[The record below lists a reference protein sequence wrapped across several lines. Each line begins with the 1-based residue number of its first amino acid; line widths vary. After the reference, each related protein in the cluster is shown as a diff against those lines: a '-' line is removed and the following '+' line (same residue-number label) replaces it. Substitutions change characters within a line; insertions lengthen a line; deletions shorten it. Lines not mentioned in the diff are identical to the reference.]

1 MNLSELIKE
10 AAVEY
15 PKERKKGNFTGNKV
29 REKFK
34 KIKKILEGLEET
46 KDLKTDMGIGQFGQF
61 AYIPWI
67 AIKNP
72 IISQSTKKGIYIVLL
87 FSANGNNVYLT
98 LNQGADYLEKITK
111 SKEERKEISRF
122 LYETLESPKSKNI
135 DIDLELGENTNSGG
149 KEYEFTTISGFK
161 YDSEN
166 IPDISSLKKDLQV
179 LIDDYE
185 QLISMFINSEQGIEE
200 FYENILI
207 QLKQKE
213 EEYIQFKE
221 LLQAFV
227 FQSEQNIKDKE
238 RRTPYLNPDMLKNSQ
253 VKEKSMYNSININDK
268 EFHVHLF
275 SNASYGREKGF
286 GGKKVPYICYQYS
299 DKKWAN
305 IRTTFENYKMITM
318 KITLW
323 DELNKKEEE
332 VGKEYEIT
340 KMALFSESSPS
351 NYLRDFYNEYVD
363 IRLKETNLMK
373 KKKIL
378 DLSQKL
384 LNSKNIILR
393 GSPGTGKSYL
403 SKEIASELIGISI
416 EELEYSDQFEFVQFH
431 PSYDY
436 TDFVEGIRPTIS
448 QSGEMGFELKYG
460 IFKEFCK
467 KAMYSF
473 NNSED
478 KRFVFI
484 IDEINRGEI
493 SKIFGELFFSID
505 PSYRG
510 KKGSVKTQYNN
521 MENFEDKFYIPENVY
536 IIGTM
541 NDIDRS
547 IDTFD
552 FAMRRRF
559 RFIKI
564 EANENTQM
572 LEVLGDKKNKAI
584 ERMVRINEAISSV
597 EELNSNYHI
606 GAAYFLKL
614 RSMTFDELWKDYLQ
628 PLLADYIRGMFN
640 EEDIMNK
647 FESAYY
653 SNSSELGENNEE
665 G

>member
-15 PKERKKGNFTGNKV
+15 PKERKKGNFAGNKV

-34 KIKKILEGLEET
+34 DIKKILEGLEET

-98 LNQGADYLEKITK
+98 LNQGADYLEKITE
-111 SKEERKEISRF
+111 SKEERKKISRF

-179 LIDDYE
+179 LINAYE

-286 GGKKVPYICYQYS
+286 GDKKVPYICYQYS

-318 KITLW
+318 KIILW
-323 DELNKKEEE
+323 DELDKKEEE

-403 SKEIASELIGISI
+403 SKEIASELTGISI

-473 NNSED
+473 NNSEA

-564 EANENTQM
+564 EANENAQM

-584 ERMVRINEAISSV
+584 ERMVRINEVISSV